1 MLLRFQFE
9 GRLAKAGGKPNIS
22 ARQAGA
28 ACDAKT
34 GRCCWGAAL
43 RETGK
48 RFRQA
53 FPIRRRAL

>member
-28 ACDAKT
+28 ARDAKT
-34 GRCCWGAAL
+34 GRRCCDAAL